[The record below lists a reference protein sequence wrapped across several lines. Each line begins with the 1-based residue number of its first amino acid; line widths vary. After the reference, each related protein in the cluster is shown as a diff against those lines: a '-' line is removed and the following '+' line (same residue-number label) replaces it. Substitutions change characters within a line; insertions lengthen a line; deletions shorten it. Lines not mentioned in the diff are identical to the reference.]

1 VLLRE
6 YVYEALEFFT
16 TTCIA
21 DGDRKAFLVMPAQQE
36 EKARG
41 MAGFGSRS
49 VGSASLAMGILLP

>member
-1 VLLRE
+1 VLLLE

-21 DGDRKAFLVMPAQQE
+21 DEDRKAFLVMPAQQE

-49 VGSASLAMGILLP
+49 VGPASWQ